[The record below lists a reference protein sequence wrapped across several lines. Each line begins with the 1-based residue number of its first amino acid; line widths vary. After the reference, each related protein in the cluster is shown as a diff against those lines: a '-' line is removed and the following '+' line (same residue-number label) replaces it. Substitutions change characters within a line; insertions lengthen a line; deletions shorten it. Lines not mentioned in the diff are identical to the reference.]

1 MSGKRVVR
9 VAAAGGWAAGYEI
22 APGLILTAAHAVA
35 ALGSPVA
42 VSPLGEEEE
51 TDYPGHVVWRGMPKD
66 ATEDDAPEVDA
77 ALVHI
82 SADDWKPASPTQV
95 LWGRIAGDST
105 SVEWRATGFP
115 HSERRSRE
123 SEQAEGKISPL
134 SGLVGGM
141 YVLDCTTYRG
151 RGTSDSSWRGMSG
164 AAVLCGDLVVGV
176 VVNDVP
182 DRIPARLEAERAVT
196 LLHDD
201 TFLAALEEFGA
212 HGPHVPQPVE
222 YATLAHPDHHA
233 ATQHTAGSVVELLH
247 PARAVVPFHG
257 REEEL
262 RALTAW
268 TEQSDG
274 AVAVVHAP
282 GGRGKTRLVVEL
294 ARRLPPEWSV
304 VWLRPGARM
313 EPGTSAPGLPLL
325 LVVDGADGRIEETR
339 SVLEFTARYRD
350 TPVKT
355 VLLARSAG
363 HWLEEVTGD
372 SLQLGSMLS
381 TAWVRELPALPLDGL
396 DGYFTAARAFAAAL
410 KKLFGEEGPD
420 WAEYA
425 GRTPPALTESALG
438 SPLTLHM
445 AALVHLLDAAQGVA
459 PTAGDTPAIENA
471 LLAHER
477 VHWRG
482 TAGAHRIHPSLLWD
496 TLEDAVTAVVALG
509 PRGPRETTAVL
520 AAVLGDGNGGG
531 VPGGVRAV
539 HAWLLSVL
547 PTDAGTVGHLQPD
560 RLAERLVGGRF
571 RDRPSLVDA
580 LLPAVTS
587 DQAARFLTLVTRAS
601 VRGAGPSTEQLT
613 DWCLHHPAVLG
624 PAAIAL
630 ASRLEDPGPLL
641 AALEALADHPGTTLD
656 ELEQLAA
663 AVPAHT
669 YLLAPWA
676 LDLHRRIVR
685 DRRLQ
690 AAVDPAAR
698 PGLAVALRELSKRLS
713 SMGEREECL
722 RTVQEAHDLWQEIP
736 ADHPRHQAERGACRV
751 NASIFLGNVDR
762 RRDAYRAAE
771 EGVVLLRA
779 ALRPDDPASRV
790 NLVKAL
796 DTLAVAA
803 GANGDHDTAW
813 RVAEECRRLCEALQA
828 GDPMAH
834 TPLLVNHLNN
844 HAIVALESG
853 RRDSALESTRRAVE
867 LQRRLAED
875 DPDTQLA
882 GLALVLATASSA
894 AQGAGLH
901 GEALDHMRESVTIR
915 RRLAE
920 ARPRAYQAD
929 LANALNSLAIDLD
942 NLGHL
947 DEALD
952 AAEESVRLYRDLVEE
967 QPHIYRLPLAL
978 ALNTLALK
986 RQANGYRR
994 RAHRIAKQS
1003 VHWYRELVRLEPD
1016 AFRNHLAMSLITLAG
1031 TLKSE
1036 ERPQEAADAV
1046 GHLREAA
1053 DILQDLAETAPGAH
1067 LPDLATCLNNL
1078 ASTYLLLGEPHK
1090 ALETVEQSM
1099 DVNSAAET
1107 DQPAAFAEP
1116 MLRNWLIVFRSHCV
1130 LGEFA
1135 EARRAGE
1142 EALRRLRTL
1151 SVEAPARY
1159 ETDLWAVLSAT
1170 SGLLWTDK
1178 EYEESLRRSREAL
1191 NIRDRW
1197 IRRNS
1202 GPHRTEQADGLEAHA
1217 RQLWLFGRVTEAA
1230 ATADEACAHRR
1241 AEHQHRGDDATR
1253 LAWARSEALL
1263 AELRESCGRWP
1274 DALEPLE
1281 RAFPGL
1287 RAQHASDPP
1296 GLRAE
1301 LSTALLQRAR
1311 LLWRAGDPAGA
1322 VAAVEEAV
1330 AIARTD
1336 TEPLLADTVLG
1347 NALMHRAMLLS
1358 EVAAISDTAAP
1369 EASLPL
1375 LDEAVD
1381 FCRALPED
1389 LSAELLR
1396 AGTLNAFAKWAVAV
1410 PGRKEDGV
1418 AANEQAVDILRRYA
1432 DGPAVMGLALTEMLT
1447 EQARGL
1453 AMTGQAQLAGE
1464 VAEDAVRRARL
1475 LSSQE
1480 PHAHRE
1486 VLAHALAASA
1496 RARWAAGEHSDAARA
1511 ASTEAVALFRV
1522 LVQEQPLAMARRA
1535 DEAEEVH
1542 KRLHT

>member
-42 VSPLGEEEE
+42 VSPLGEE
-51 TDYPGHVVWRGMPKD
+51 TDYLGHVVWRGLPKD
-66 ATEDDAPEVDA
+66 ATKDDAHEVDA

-82 SADDWKPASPTQV
+82 AADNWKPASPTQV

-164 AAVLCGDLVVGV
+164 AAVLCRDLVVGV

-233 ATQHTAGSVVELLH
+233 ATQRAARSVVELLH

-274 AVAVVHAP
+274 EVAVVHAP

-294 ARRLPPEWSV
+294 AHRLQPEWSV

-339 SVLEFTARYRD
+339 SVLEFTAQYRD

-381 TAWVRELPALPLDGL
+381 AALVRELPALPLDGL

-410 KKLFGEEGPD
+410 KELSGEEGPD
-420 WAEYA
+420 WAESEYA
-425 GRTPPALTESALG
+425 DRTPPDLTESALG

-471 LLAHER
+471 LLVHER

-482 TAGAHRIHPSLLWD
+482 TAGAHRIYPSLLWD

-520 AAVLGDGNGGG
+520 TAVLGDGNGGG

-539 HAWLLSVL
+539 YAWLLSVL
-547 PTDAGTVGHLQPD
+547 PTDTGTVGHLQPD

-580 LLPAVTS
+580 LLPAVTP

-601 VRGAGPSTEQLT
+601 VRGAGPSIEQLT
-613 DWCLHHPAVLG
+613 DWCLRHPAVLG

-630 ASRLEDPGPLL
+630 ASRLEEPAPLL
-641 AALEALADHPGTTLD
+641 AALQALADHPGATLD
-656 ELEQLAA
+656 ELGELAA

-669 YLLAPWA
+669 HLLAPWA
-676 LDLHRRIVR
+676 LHLHRRIVR
-685 DRRLQ
+685 AHRLQ

-698 PGLAVALRELSKRLS
+698 PGLAIALREVSKRLS

-722 RTVQEAHDLWQEIP
+722 STVQEAHDLWQEIP

-751 NASIFLGNVDR
+751 NASIFLSNVER
-762 RRDAYRAAE
+762 RRDAYQAAE
-771 EGVVLLRA
+771 EGVDLLRA
-779 ALRPDDPASRV
+779 ALRPGDPASQV

-813 RVAEECRRLCEALQA
+813 RVAEECRQLCEALHDS
-828 GDPMAH
+828 DPMAH

-867 LQRRLAED
+867 LQRRLADD

-901 GEALDHMRESVTIR
+901 RDALDHMRESVTIR
-915 RRLAE
+915 RRLAK
-920 ARPRAYQAD
+920 ARPQAYEAD

-952 AAEESVRLYRDLVEE
+952 AAEESVRRYRDLVDE
-967 QPHIYRLPLAL
+967 QPHIYRPRLAL

-1016 AFRNHLAMSLITLAG
+1016 AFRNYLAMSLITLAG

-1036 ERPQEAADAV
+1036 ERPQETAEAV

-1053 DILQDLAETAPGAH
+1053 DILRDLAETSPGAH

-1078 ASTYLLLGEPHK
+1078 AGTYLVLGEPHK
-1090 ALETVEQSM
+1090 ALETVRQSM
-1099 DVNSAAET
+1099 DLNSAAET
-1107 DQPAAFAEP
+1107 DQPAAFTEP
-1116 MLRNWLIVFRSHCV
+1116 MLRNWLIIFRSHCV
-1130 LGEFA
+1130 LGEFE
-1135 EARRAGE
+1135 EARSAGE

-1151 SVEAPARY
+1151 SVEAPSRY
-1159 ETDLWAVLSAT
+1159 ELDLWAVLSAT
-1170 SGLLWTDK
+1170 GGLLWTDK

-1191 NIRDRW
+1191 DIRDRW
-1197 IRRNS
+1197 IRRNP

-1230 ATADEACAHRR
+1230 ATADEACEHRR
-1241 AEHQHRGDDATR
+1241 TARQYRGDDATR
-1253 LAWARSEALL
+1253 LALARSEALL
-1263 AELRESCGRWP
+1263 AELLESCGRWP

-1281 RAFPGL
+1281 RALPEL

-1296 GLRAE
+1296 GFRAE
-1301 LSTALLQRAR
+1301 LSTVFLQRAR
-1311 LLWRAGDPAGA
+1311 LLWRAGDPPGA

-1336 TEPLLADTVLG
+1336 AEPLLADAVLG

-1358 EVAAISDTAAP
+1358 EVAAVSDTAPP
-1369 EASLPL
+1369 EASLSL
-1375 LDEAVD
+1375 LAEAVD
-1381 FCRALPED
+1381 FCQALPED

-1396 AGTLNAFAKWAVAV
+1396 AGALNAFAKCAVRV
-1410 PGRKEDGV
+1410 PGREEDGV

-1432 DGPAVMGLALTEMLT
+1432 DGPPLMGIALTESLT

-1453 AMTGQAQLAGE
+1453 AMTGQAQRARE
-1464 VAEDAVRRARL
+1464 VAEDAVWRARL

-1496 RARWAAGEHSDAARA
+1496 HAWLTAGEHSDAARA
-1511 ASTEAVALFRV
+1511 ASTEAVALFRA
-1522 LVQEQPLAMARRA
+1522 LAKEQPLAMARRA
-1535 DEAEEVH
+1535 DEAQEVH
-1542 KRLHT
+1542 MRLHA